1 MHRHSNGS
9 AAISEQ
15 KNIFIESN
23 VKNAFQITL
32 KRIASHT
39 AATAPGVI
47 HIFRPAARW
56 QPSGSESPIS
66 QNLYG
71 NNERSNKGD
80 DRQSRLNDNMPS
92 AWRR

>member
-1 MHRHSNGS
+1 MDRQRYRNKKTFLLNQMLKS
-9 AAISEQ
+9 
-15 KNIFIESN
+15 
-23 VKNAFQITL
+23 AFQITL

-56 QPSGSESPIS
+56 QPSGSEFLIS

-71 NNERSNKGD
+71 NNERSNKGG
-80 DRQSRLNDNMPS
+80 DRQNRLSNNMPS